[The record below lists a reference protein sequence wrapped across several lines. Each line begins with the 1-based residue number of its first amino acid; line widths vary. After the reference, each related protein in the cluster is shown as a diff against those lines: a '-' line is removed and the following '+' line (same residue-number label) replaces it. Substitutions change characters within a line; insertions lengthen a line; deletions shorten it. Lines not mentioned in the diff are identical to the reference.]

1 MDSVTETRRPAS
13 ENGPMTP
20 ARTGRSVMRVRASR
34 MASIYSAVRPAPTL
48 GTASAFACSMRS
60 SSTDR
65 SIRLTA
71 AADGTRSATCFMPC
85 ACMWLSDMRS
95 RTVQPM
101 SWMDGKERMGRGFLA
116 DVVKSD
122 AIHCS
127 MFVLFMFAPP

>member
-1 MDSVTETRRPAS
+1 
-13 ENGPMTP
+13 MTDL
-20 ARTGRSVMRVRASR
+20 RASTEITG
-34 MASIYSAVRPAPTL
+34 AVQVGTSSSATRIGAPKH
-48 GTASAFACSMRS
+48 SA
-60 SSTDR
+60 STDR